1 MKKRYYLSI
10 AVTIIL
16 LFITHK
22 IWILTGNGPI
32 FNGYPFLIILICG
45 YLLSLK
51 LTSYLADFKNIQNQS
66 RIEIVFLTVFFIMLF
81 IPMSH
86 INRDYISQ
94 KENRTLTQWKPF
106 IEDSGNLNYTFGK
119 DFENWFND
127 RFYLKSILY
136 ELNALTSLCDSHWET
151 PRVLKGEEDWLFYKG
166 DNSIRNYQNLDPFT
180 KEELEKITRYLL
192 SVDNYCKK
200 RNKQFYFVIAPDK
213 NKIYGEHYPNY
224 ILKQTPNTDSRAN
237 QLTNYISDNTNIKV
251 LYLYDTLKEHK
262 KENQLYYKTDTHWN
276 HLGAYYGYNEIIN
289 TINKDFNN
297 NLPKAEINS
306 VSYKEFSGDLNKML
320 PKYLQAQKEFEPI
333 TNIRNIN
340 HICKKTKTVK
350 DIQYCTNINNQ
361 YNLIMYRD
369 SFTVNLIPYLSESF
383 KNSKYIW
390 KYDVDKDEISDKDI
404 VIIETVE
411 RYLPSFIRRKPL
423 EEI

>member
-1 MKKRYYLSI
+1 M
-10 AVTIIL
+10 T
-16 LFITHK
+16 FQE
-22 IWILTGNGPI
+22 
-32 FNGYPFLIILICG
+32 
-45 YLLSLK
+45 K
-51 LTSYLADFKNIQNQS
+51 L
-66 RIEIVFLTVFFIMLF
+66 
-81 IPMSH
+81 
-86 INRDYISQ
+86 
-94 KENRTLTQWKPF
+94 EN
-106 IEDSGNLNYTFGK
+106 
-119 DFENWFND
+119 
-127 RFYLKSILY
+127 
-136 ELNALTSLCDSHWET
+136 
-151 PRVLKGEEDWLFYKG
+151 
-166 DNSIRNYQNLDPFT
+166 
-180 KEELEKITRYLL
+180 
-192 SVDNYCKK
+192 
-200 RNKQFYFVIAPDK
+200 K